1 MRNPTKMLV
10 TALISLLLGGC
21 GYNTFQTGDEQA
33 KAAWSEVLNQYQ
45 RRADLI
51 PNLVSTVKGEA
62 KFEQDTLTRVIE
74 ARARATSIQ
83 ATPELVND
91 PAAFQKF
98 QQAQGEL
105 TGALSR
111 LMVVSE
117 NYPNLRANQGFRD
130 LQAQL
135 EGTENRITVARNRY
149 ITSIKDYNVTVR
161 SFPSNLT
168 AMVMGY
174 KQKASFAVENEKEI
188 AKPPEVRFDA
198 APAGAT
204 GGAAGAAK

>member
-74 ARARATSIQ
+74 ARAKATSIQ

-188 AKPPEVRFDA
+188 AKPPEVRVDA